1 MTSEPPRDFAITTA
15 SASSRARR
23 ASTPEISWSG
33 SPGTTAAVGVAIAS
47 APNNQ
52 QITDNVQSEL
62 EKSFGSATDVAA
74 QYPQYSNQII
84 AAARSSF
91 LDGADWAYLA
101 GIVAIVVGA
110 ALVFFCFPRRD
121 DEVEMLARYSVEDA
135 PT

>member
-1 MTSEPPRDFAITTA
+1 MYGKPCERIVRSLVEIRY
-15 SASSRARR
+15 SRPFTFR
-23 ASTPEISWSG
+23 ASPEA
-33 SPGTTAAVGVAIAS
+33 SPSATILRAVAIAS

-52 QITDNVQSEL
+52 QISDNVQSEL

-74 QYPQYSNQII
+74 QYPQYSNQIL

-110 ALVFFCFPRRD
+110 ALVFFCFPRKD
-121 DEVEMLARYSVEDA
+121 EEVEMLARYHAED
-135 PT
+135 TQG